1 MAEGYLSALEKAVGN
16 LSTSAQTT
24 INDAMVFNDMI
35 WIVTNEEIGSQL
47 VDETHQAIVRKVTG
61 FAAQVVD
68 IVTTKLAPCYPVWA
82 VYTSVYV
89 TFCESVLGGLVSKY
103 MLQVLMKHSMM

>member
-1 MAEGYLSALEKAVGN
+1 MEGHLSDLEKSTGN
-16 LSTSAQTT
+16 LSTSTQNA
-24 INDAMVFNDMI
+24 INHSMVFNDMI

-61 FAAQVVD
+61 FAAKVVD

-89 TFCESVLGGLVSKY
+89 TLCESVLGGLVSK
-103 MLQVLMKHSMM
+103 